1 MSRHD
6 KIKEGQIQL
15 DNLDNY
21 RPLEQPMVDETA
33 KKAKQII
40 SELYQR
46 DHIVSMTKKWLLQ
59 TSNPP
64 RIPVLYTPTKTNRP
78 KPVRKPFHIG
88 L

>member
-15 DNLDNY
+15 DNLDND
-21 RPLEQPMVDETA
+21 RPLEQPIVDETA
-33 KKAKQII
+33 KKAKKII

-46 DHIVSMTKKWLLQ
+46 SHIDSMTKKWLLQ
-59 TSNPP
+59 TPNPP
-64 RIPVLYTPTKTNRP
+64 RIPVLYTLAMIDEP
-78 KPVRKPFHIG
+78 KPVRRPFHIG